1 MNMDSVG
8 VMNLGHFL
16 LFFSLIGFAAVIRS
30 SGNASPSLV
39 HILWGEKRCVTTL
52 ITAAKGLLSS

>member
-16 LFFSLIGFAAVIRS
+16 LSFSPTGFEAVIRS
-30 SGNASPSLV
+30 SGNVSPPLI
-39 HILWGEKRCVTTL
+39 HILWGESV
-52 ITAAKGLLSS
+52 A